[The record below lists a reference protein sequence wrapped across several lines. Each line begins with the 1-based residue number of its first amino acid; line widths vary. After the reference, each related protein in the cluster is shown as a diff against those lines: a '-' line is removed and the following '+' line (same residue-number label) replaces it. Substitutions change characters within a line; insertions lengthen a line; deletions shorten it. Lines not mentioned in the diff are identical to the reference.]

1 MKSMYMRA
9 SAGALCAAL
18 LAGCGGSDNGS
29 LVLRV
34 GVSGLA
40 KPGLVLK
47 SGDQTVTVNGSPP
60 GSAQTAVF
68 PNLIEEDSTIDVKI
82 LTQPTAAKCDVDAKT
97 IGLKANYYTAQQ
109 VVVKCETFSY
119 ELGGSVSGLTADGL
133 ILNNG
138 AMQKAIPAGSTEFKF
153 DTKVDDGANYGVTVL
168 QNPTGQVCSVANNA
182 GTMPSGPVN
191 NIVVT
196 CTKA

>member
-1 MKSMYMRA
+1 MKSMYVRA

-29 LVLRV
+29 LVLV
-34 GVSGLA
+34 ATVTGLA

-47 SGDQTVTVNGSPP
+47 SGDQTVKVDGSVGAPTLTP
-60 GSAQTAVF
+60 TF
-68 PNLIEEDSTIDVKI
+68 PNLIEEDSTIDVQI
-82 LTQPTAAKCDVDAKT
+82 LTQPTAAKCDVDKKT
-97 IGLKANYYTAQQ
+97 IGLKANYYTARQ
-109 VVVKCETFSY
+109 VVVTCSTFSY
-119 ELGGSVSGLTADGL
+119 TLGGTVSGLTADGL

-138 AMQKAIPAGSTEFKF
+138 AMQKAVPAGSVDFQF

-168 QNPTGQVCSVANNA
+168 QNPVGQVCTVANNA
-182 GTMPSGPVN
+182 GTMPSGPVS
-191 NIVVT
+191 NIAVT

>member
-1 MKSMYMRA
+1 MKSMYVRA

-29 LVLRV
+29 LVLQV
-34 GVSGLA
+34 TVHTLT

-47 SGDQTVTVNGSPP
+47 SGSQTVSVGP
-60 GSAQTAVF
+60 SAAVSQYVTF
-68 PNLIEEDSTIDVKI
+68 PNLIEEDSTIDVQI
-82 LTQPTAAKCDVDAKT
+82 QTQPTAAKCDVVAKT
-97 IGLKANYYTAQQ
+97 IGLKANYYTARQ
-109 VVVKCETFSY
+109 VEVTCKTFSY
-119 ELGGSVSGLTADGL
+119 KLGGTVSGLTADGL

-138 AMQKAIPAGSTEFKF
+138 AVQKAVPAGSTSFTF
-153 DTKVDDGANYGVTVL
+153 DTEVDDGANYGITVL

>member
-1 MKSMYMRA
+1 MKSMYVRA

-29 LVLRV
+29 LVLV
-34 GVSGLA
+34 ATVTGLS

-47 SGDQTVTVNGSPP
+47 SGDQTITVNGSAGAPTITP
-60 GSAQTAVF
+60 TF
-68 PNLIEEDSTIDVKI
+68 PNLIEEDSTIDVQI
-82 LTQPTAAKCDVDAKT
+82 QTQPTAAKCDVDPKT
-97 IGLKANYYTAQQ
+97 IGLKANYYTARQ
-109 VVVKCETFSY
+109 VVVTCKTFSY
-119 ELGGSVSGLTADGL
+119 TLGGTVSGLTADGL

-138 AMQKAIPAGSTEFKF
+138 PVQKAIPAGSTGFTF
-153 DTKVDDGANYGVTVL
+153 DTPVDDGANYGVTVL
-168 QNPTGQVCSVANNA
+168 QNPAGLVCSVANNA

-196 CTKA
+196 CNKA